1 MHLRARQLAKE
12 MFNVEIRMT
21 PEVQGNRT
29 TSSLLTKKTKE
40 LGWSPKI
47 DLRQHIQEWLDEV

>member
-1 MHLRARQLAKE
+1 MLQVAQ
-12 MFNVEIRMT
+12 MFNAEIRMT